1 MRKPN
6 HLYLGRRVDAQNRV
20 TTEPLTYPLDH
31 LTTHAL
37 LLGATGSGKT
47 GLGLVLVEEALSR
60 GVPALLLDV
69 KGDLS
74 NLLLTFPE
82 LTAPSFAP
90 WIDRDA
96 ARRRGGTPH
105 EAAQAVAARWRE
117 GLDRWGL
124 SADDIADLRER
135 VDLHL
140 VTPGLQAGRP
150 VNILARFQAVP
161 TDDPDEAALRA
172 QGLTSALLGLAGI
185 DADPIRSREHI
196 LLTTLIR
203 QRWDE
208 GQALDL
214 PTLIRRV
221 QHPPME
227 QVGVFDLESFYP
239 EDDRF
244 DLALTLNNLIAAP
257 GFARWRR
264 GAPLDVDRFL
274 EAPEGRPRATILY
287 LAHLPESERQF
298 FVTLFLEEMRAWVRR
313 QSGTSALRA
322 LLFFD
327 EVYGY
332 LPPHPYNPPTK
343 RPLMALVKQGRA
355 AGLGVMLSTQNP
367 ADLDYKSL
375 GNIGTWF
382 IGTLR
387 TDRDKARVLEGIE
400 GSLRA
405 SATRVGDID
414 DAIGRLQP
422 RVFVMHDAN
431 ARHLAFLRSRWALSY
446 LRGPMTTQEVR
457 SLLPAGDASSRAIA
471 TASRRSSQRDAVRP
485 STPYAPT
492 PAVQSPAVSLPA
504 VPPAVDPGVPQAF
517 LPPTATATWAF
528 RQRGL
533 PSDVIAGARLIYR
546 PSLLGIGSTRVY
558 NDRAG
563 VSVTDE
569 QVWRVDAADEAWNL
583 RWDQG
588 RMIALQMDD
597 LLPEPPG
604 EGAYAPL
611 PRALAR
617 PAAYRDWERELKT
630 QIYHQS
636 EIRVWGCSPLNLYS
650 EPNETKGAFL
660 QRCRQALESGKQDD
674 LAEAWQTYQRKVARI
689 EKRIRRE
696 ELELD
701 KDEQELQERKREE
714 LLSGAESV
722 LSLFSRRR
730 RSRRALSQTSR
741 QRRYV
746 KNARADVEESVEM
759 LRIHEQELAQ
769 LEEDWRLTRAQIE
782 RKWDGTL
789 DEIREIVVRARQR
802 DIDIRFCGIG
812 WFPFWEVAFEGERLS
827 LAAYTP

>member
-1 MRKPN
+1 MPN
-6 HLYLGRRVDAQNRV
+6 PNPLYLGRHVNNETPA
-20 TTEPLTYPLDH
+20 TERPLLYPIDH

-47 GLGLVLVEEALSR
+47 GLGLVVVEEVLSQD
-60 GVPALLLDV
+60 VPVLLLDI

-74 NLLLTFPE
+74 NLLLTFPD
-82 LTAPSFAP
+82 LTPSSFAP
-90 WIDRDA
+90 WIDQDA
-96 ARRRGGTPH
+96 ARRRGETPA
-105 EAAQAVAARWRE
+105 EAAQAVATQWRE
-117 GLDRWGL
+117 GLDRWGV
-124 SADDIADLRER
+124 SAEDIAQLREN

-150 VNILARFQAVP
+150 VNILARFQAIP
-161 TDDPDEAALRA
+161 AQDPDEAALRA
-172 QGLTSALLGLAGI
+172 QGLASALLGLAGI

-203 QRWDE
+203 HRWDDNH
-208 GQALDL
+208 ALDL
-214 PTLIRRV
+214 PTLIRQV

-244 DLALTLNNLIAAP
+244 ELALTLNNLIAAP
-257 GFARWRR
+257 GFARWRK
-264 GAPLDVDRFL
+264 GAPLDIDRFL
-274 EAPEGRPRATILY
+274 AAPDGRPRATILY
-287 LAHLPESERQF
+287 LAHLPEAERQF
-298 FVTLFLEEMRAWVRR
+298 FVTLFLEEMRTWVRS
-313 QSGTSALRA
+313 QSGTRALRA

-387 TDRDKARVLEGIE
+387 TDRDKDRVLEGIE
-400 GSLRA
+400 GSLR
-405 SATRVGDID
+405 SSGTRVRDID
-414 DAIGRLQP
+414 EAIGRLQP

-431 ARHLAFLRSRWALSY
+431 AQRLAFLRSRWALSY
-446 LRGPMTTQEVR
+446 LRGPTTTQEIR
-457 SLLPAGDASSRAIA
+457 TLLQAQGDTTGKTAPVSHQ
-471 TASRRSSQRDAVRP
+471 TASRWGDARDVPEPPKAQTGPGLP
-485 STPYAPT
+485 S
-492 PAVQSPAVSLPA
+492 
-504 VPPAVDPGVPQAF
+504 VPPAVDPGIPQAF
-517 LPPTATATWAF
+517 LPPTATASWAY
-528 RQRGL
+528 RDRHL
-533 PSDVIAGARLIYR
+533 PVDIVTNAHLVYR

-563 VSVTDE
+563 ISLTDE
-569 QVWRVDAADEAWNL
+569 QVWRVNAVDETWNL
-583 RWDQG
+583 RWDRG
-588 RMIALQMDD
+588 TMIVLRIED
-597 LLPEPPG
+597 LSTEPPG
-604 EGAYAPL
+604 KGRFAPL
-611 PRALAR
+611 PRTLAR
-617 PAAYRDWERELKT
+617 PGSYREWERDLKT

-636 EIRVWGCSPLNLYS
+636 EIRVWGCTPLNLYS

-660 QRCRQALESGKQDD
+660 QRCKQALEARKKDD
-674 LAEAWQTYQRKVARI
+674 LTEAWQTYQRKVARL

-696 ELELD
+696 ELELE
-701 KDEQELQERKREE
+701 KDEEELQERKREE
-714 LLSGAESV
+714 LLSGAETV
-722 LSLFSRRR
+722 LSLFSKRR

-759 LRIHEQELAQ
+759 LRIHERELAQ
-769 LEEDWRLTRAQIE
+769 LEEDWRLTQIQIE
-782 RKWDGTL
+782 REWDGTL
-789 DEIREIVVRARQR
+789 DEVREIVVRARQR
-802 DIDIRFCGIG
+802 DIEIRFCGIV
-812 WFPFWEVAFEGERLS
+812 WFPYWETTFEGET
-827 LAAYTP
+827 LALEAYTP